1 MSIKRYKPTSPGRR
15 GMSSQDFGAIT
26 KGKPEK
32 KLLEK
37 KSSSGGRNNAG
48 RTTSRFRGGGHKQR
62 YRKID
67 FKRNKT
73 GVPARVAAI
82 EYDPNRSA
90 RIALLHY
97 ADGEKSY
104 ILAPNRLTVGDQVI
118 SANTADIQPGNCL
131 PLRHIPTGTQVH
143 SVELRKGGG
152 GKLGRAAG
160 TAITLM
166 AKEGHLATL
175 RMPSG
180 EMRRVHI
187 DCRATVGTVGNSE
200 HSNISWGKAGR
211 MRWKGQRPH
220 NRGVSMNPV
229 DHPMGGGEGRSA
241 GGRHPCTPWGK
252 PTKGYR
258 TRNNKR
264 TDKNIVRRR
273 GKKRN

>member
-1 MSIKRYKPTSPGRR
+1 MAIKKYKPTSPGRR
-15 GMSSQDFGAIT
+15 GMSSQDFGTVT

-32 KLLEK
+32 KLLDK
-37 KSSSGGRNNAG
+37 KTSSGGRNNNG
-48 RTTSRFRGGGHKQR
+48 RITSRFRGGGHKQR

-67 FKRNKT
+67 FKRAKT
-73 GVPARVAAI
+73 GVPATVAAI

-104 ILAPNRLTVGDQVI
+104 ILAPNKLGVGDRVI
-118 SANTADIQPGNCL
+118 SANSADIKPGNSL
-131 PLRHIPTGTQVH
+131 PLRYIPTGTLIH
-143 SVELRKGGG
+143 SVELRIGGG

-160 TAITLM
+160 TGITLM

-180 EMRRVHI
+180 ETRRVHLQ
-187 DCRATVGTVGNSE
+187 CRATIGVVGNSE
-200 HSNISWGKAGR
+200 HSNIDWGKAGR
-211 MRWKGQRPH
+211 MRWRGRRPH
-220 NRGVSMNPV
+220 NRGVTMNPV

-258 TRNNKR
+258 TRKNKR
-264 TDKNIVRRR
+264 TDKYIVRRR
-273 GKKRN
+273 GKK